1 MQSIVNDINS
11 KGFSPLEKAVAIY
24 DIVQSIKPYKHG
36 PTTGSSRYFYDYLNN
51 NYMVCLGYADF
62 MLNLGHMLG
71 ENYCIMHCPRT
82 F

>member
-1 MQSIVNDINS
+1 MNLTLDDI
-11 KGFSPLEKAVAIY
+11 EQIE
-24 DIVQSIKPYKHG
+24 
-36 PTTGSSRYFYDYLNN
+36 TGNYIRKVDKYFNYFYTNKSNLSDYLNN